1 MVGHSLGGTAVLAA
15 GSQIESLKA
24 VATVGSPSSPD
35 HILHMLENQLD
46 EIASKGE
53 ATVKLAG
60 RDLVFKQCFV
70 DDVKN
75 YPLEIE
81 NLRKPLMVLYA
92 PFDTTVF
99 VDEASKIFG
108 QAKHPK
114 NFVSLDKSDHLLT
127 HEEDAQYVGSVI
139 GSWARRYVELEP
151 QDRSTEDVQA
161 LSRAAKQLRVFTI
174 SSKLDLINSSSMN
187 PCLTEAAM
195 KDPRLM
201 NI

>member
-1 MVGHSLGGTAVLAA
+1 M
-15 GSQIESLKA
+15 
-24 VATVGSPSSPD
+24 
-35 HILHMLENQLD
+35 
-46 EIASKGE
+46 
-53 ATVKLAG
+53 
-60 RDLVFKQCFV
+60 
-70 DDVKN
+70 KN
-75 YPLEIE
+75 YLLEVE
-81 NLRKPLMVLYA
+81 NLRKPLMVLHA

-127 HEEDAQYVGSVI
+127 REEDAQYVGSVI
-139 GSWARRYVELEP
+139 GSWARRYVDWSRKIAA
-151 QDRSTEDVQA
+151 QRTSQA

-187 PCLTEAAM
+187 PCLTEAAI